1 MKLLSSGDD
10 YMRRTGL
17 ALGLAGAALMAL
29 PAAAL
34 AHTGHMEP
42 SGFMHGFEHP
52 LGGLDH
58 LLVMVAVGLWAAQSG
73 GRALLALP
81 AAFVGAM
88 ILGALAGMAGLPLPA
103 VELGILGSVLALGAL
118 VAFQPK
124 LSVSVCVAITAAFAV
139 FHGYAHGVEMP
150 VAASPWT
157 YGLGFATATALLHA
171 GGIGLIVAV
180 RRFVQGN
187 AGQATVRGS
196 GALVAVGGV
205 ALALLG

>member
-52 LGGLDH
+52 
-58 LLVMVAVGLWAAQSG
+58 LVMVAVGLWAAQSG

-124 LSVSVCVAITAAFAV
+124 LSVSVCVAVTAAFAV

-171 GGIGLIVAV
+171 GGIGLIMAV
-180 RRFVQGN
+180 RHFAQGN
-187 AGQATVRGS
+187 AERTAIRGS
-196 GALVAVGGV
+196 GALVAFGSV

>member
-1 MKLLSSGDD
+1 
-10 YMRRTGL
+10 MRRTGL

-58 LLVMVAVGLWAAQSG
+58 LLAMVAVGLWAAQSG

-118 VAFQPK
+118 VAFKPR
-124 LSVSVCVAITAAFAV
+124 LSLTVCMAITAGFAV
-139 FHGYAHGVEMP
+139 FHGYAHGAEMP
-150 VAASPWT
+150 AAASPLA
-157 YGLGFATATALLHA
+157 YGLGFAAATALLHA
-171 GGIGLIVAV
+171 AGVAMILGV
-180 RRFVQGN
+180 RRFVQGST
-187 AGQATVRGS
+187 GQAAVRGS
-196 GALVAVGGV
+196 GAVVAFGGV

>member
-1 MKLLSSGDD
+1 
-10 YMRRTGL
+10 
-17 ALGLAGAALMAL
+17 L

-42 SGFMHGFEHP
+42 GGFMHGFEHP

-58 LLVMVAVGLWAAQSG
+58 LLAMVAVGLWAAQSG

-88 ILGALAGMAGLPLPA
+88 ILGGLAGMAGLPLPA
-103 VELGILGSVLALGAL
+103 VEFGILGSVLALGAL

-124 LSVSVCVAITAAFAV
+124 LSVGVCAVITAAFAV

-150 VAASPWT
+150 VAASPLT
-157 YGLGFATATALLHA
+157 YGLGFATATALLHV

-180 RRFVQGN
+180 RRFVQGD
-187 AGQATVRGS
+187 ASRAAVRGS
-196 GALVAVGGV
+196 GALVAFGGV

>member
-1 MKLLSSGDD
+1 
-10 YMRRTGL
+10 MRRTGL
-17 ALGLAGAALMAL
+17 ALGLAGAALTAL

-42 SGFMHGFEHP
+42 GGFMHGFEHP

-58 LLVMVAVGLWAAQSG
+58 LLAMIAVGLWAAQSG

-88 ILGALAGMAGLPLPA
+88 ILGGLAGMAGLPLPA

-124 LSVSVCVAITAAFAV
+124 LLLSVCVAITAGFAV

-150 VAASPWT
+150 VAASPLT
-157 YGLGFATATALLHA
+157 YGLGFAAATALLHA

-196 GALVAVGGV
+196 GALVAFGGV

>member
-1 MKLLSSGDD
+1 
-10 YMRRTGL
+10 MRRTGL

-42 SGFMHGFEHP
+42 GGFVHGFEHP

-58 LLVMVAVGLWAAQSG
+58 LLAMVAVGLWAAQTG
-73 GRALLALP
+73 GRALWALP

-88 ILGALAGMAGLPLPA
+88 ILGGLAGMAGLTLPA

-124 LSVSVCVAITAAFAV
+124 LSLGVSAAITAAFAV
-139 FHGYAHGVEMP
+139 FHGYAHGIEMP
-150 VAASPWT
+150 VAASPSA

-187 AGQATVRGS
+187 AGRVAVRGT
-196 GALVAVGGV
+196 GALVAFGGV
-205 ALALLG
+205 TLALLG

>member
-1 MKLLSSGDD
+1 
-10 YMRRTGL
+10 MRRTGL

-42 SGFMHGFEHP
+42 GGFMHGFEHP

-58 LLVMVAVGLWAAQSG
+58 LLAMVAVGLWAAQSG

-88 ILGALAGMAGLPLPA
+88 ILGGLAGMAGLPLPA

-124 LSVSVCVAITAAFAV
+124 LSVASACD
-139 FHGYAHGVEMP
+139 HGGFRGV
-150 VAASPWT
+150 PW
-157 YGLGFATATALLHA
+157 LCP
-171 GGIGLIVAV
+171 
-180 RRFVQGN
+180 RRGD
-187 AGQATVRGS
+187 ACGR
-196 GALVAVGGV
+196 
-205 ALALLG
+205 LALDLWSWLRCRDGAAACGRYRPDP

>member
-1 MKLLSSGDD
+1 MS
-10 YMRRTGL
+10 RTGL
-17 ALGLAGAALMAL
+17 ALGLAAAVLAAL

-34 AHTGHMEP
+34 AHTGHTEP
-42 SGFMHGFEHP
+42 GGFMHGFEHP

-58 LLVMVAVGLWAAQSG
+58 LLAMVAVGLWAAQSG

-88 ILGALAGMAGLPLPA
+88 ILGALAGMTGLPLPS
-103 VELGILGSVLALGAL
+103 VELGILASVLALGSL

-124 LSVSVCVAITAAFAV
+124 LSLGVCVAITAAFAV
-139 FHGYAHGVEMP
+139 FHGFAHGVEMP
-150 VAASPWT
+150 AATPPWN
-157 YGLGFATATALLHA
+157 YGLGFVAATALLHA

-180 RRFVQGN
+180 RRFVQEN

-196 GALVAVGGV
+196 GALVACGGV

>member
-1 MKLLSSGDD
+1 
-10 YMRRTGL
+10 MRRTGL

-34 AHTGHMEP
+34 AHPGHMEP
-42 SGFMHGFEHP
+42 AGFVHGFEHP

-58 LLVMVAVGLWAAQSG
+58 LLAMVAVGLWAAQSG
-73 GRALLALP
+73 GRALVALP
-81 AAFVGAM
+81 AAFVVAM
-88 ILGALAGMAGLPLPA
+88 ILGGIAGMAGLPLPA
-103 VELGILGSVLALGAL
+103 VEFGILGSVLALGAL

-124 LSVSVCVAITAAFAV
+124 LSVGVCVAITAAFAV

-150 VAASPWT
+150 AAASPWA
-157 YGLGFATATALLHA
+157 YGLGFTVATALLHA

-187 AGQATVRGS
+187 AGRAAVRGS
-196 GALVAVGGV
+196 GALVAFGGV
-205 ALALLG
+205 ALVLLG

>member
-1 MKLLSSGDD
+1 
-10 YMRRTGL
+10 MRRTGL

-42 SGFMHGFEHP
+42 GGFMHGFEHP

-58 LLVMVAVGLWAAQSG
+58 LLAMVAVGLWAAQSG

-124 LSVSVCVAITAAFAV
+124 LSVGVCVAITAAFAV

-150 VAASPWT
+150 AAASAWA
-157 YGLGFATATALLHA
+157 YGLGFTVATALLHA

-180 RRFVQGN
+180 RCFVQGN
-187 AGQATVRGS
+187 AGRAAVRGS
-196 GALVAVGGV
+196 GALVAFGGV
-205 ALALLG
+205 ALVLLG

>member
-1 MKLLSSGDD
+1 
-10 YMRRTGL
+10 MRRTGL

-34 AHTGHMEP
+34 AHTGHTEP
-42 SGFMHGFEHP
+42 GGFMHGFEHP

-58 LLVMVAVGLWAAQSG
+58 LLAMVAVGLWAAQSG

-88 ILGALAGMAGLPLPA
+88 ILGGLAGMAGLPLPA

-124 LSVSVCVAITAAFAV
+124 LSVGVCVAITAGFAV

-157 YGLGFATATALLHA
+157 YGLGLAAATGLLPA

-196 GALVAVGGV
+196 GALVAFGGV